1 MLESSQY
8 LINNEDITQIFS
20 RELCVRANVKIECI
34 TIYDNDIINVYK
46 EKYGIIL
53 MMTNK

>member
-1 MLESSQY
+1 M
-8 LINNEDITQIFS
+8 
-20 RELCVRANVKIECI
+20 RANVKIECI